1 MDLQSNAAD
10 GGGEGIVTV
19 ESPART
25 PEQVSLREAG
35 RILARHRSRRSG
47 DVPDAGAEPEDGIVS
62 GSAHEAPDAW
72 LEAPADE
79 LTDEVDAAPPYEARS
94 ETQADDPSFGAPIDP
109 PRSWTKEHKEAFA
122 ALPRDIQERV
132 SEVERARE
140 TDFLRRQQ
148 DAAEQ
153 RKAAESEREHLAHAR
168 QQYEAALPALL
179 QSMQAQVAEEFADV
193 QNMVD
198 VERMARE
205 DFPRYA
211 LWDAQQKKLAAVA
224 QELQAVQHR
233 QSHEM
238 HARWTH
244 FAQREDELMSEH
256 VPELADPEK
265 APKLRESAVGV
276 LRDRGFSD
284 GELGALY
291 NGQAGLSLR
300 DHRIQL
306 LILDAVRWR
315 EAQARAR
322 QAQARP
328 VPPVQRP
335 GVAQGRAG
343 AADAEIQTLRQKLER
358 SGSIRDAAALRA
370 AQLKAARRG

>member
-1 MDLQSNAAD
+1 MDIQTNAAI
-10 GGGEGIVTV
+10 GGGEPTIVAV
-19 ESPART
+19 ASPAQT
-25 PEQVSLREAG
+25 PEAVSIREAG
-35 RILARHRSRRSG
+35 RILARHRNLRDDATSEAERAPEEG
-47 DVPDAGAEPEDGIVS
+47 DAPEPRIDDGT
-62 GSAHEAPDAW
+62 G
-72 LEAPADE
+72 
-79 LTDEVDAAPPYEARS
+79 EVDAAPSDEAGNG
-94 ETQADDPSFGAPIDP
+94 TQADDPPPIPEPIPP
-109 PRSWTKEHKEAFA
+109 PRSWTKEHKDAFA

-140 TDFLRRQQ
+140 SDFLRRQQ

-153 RKAAESEREHLAHAR
+153 RKAADAER
-168 QQYEAALPALL
+168 QQLSEARLQYESALPALL
-179 QSMQAQVAEEFADV
+179 QSLQARTANEFGDI
-193 QNMVD
+193 QNMDD

-224 QELQAVQHR
+224 HELQGAQQRQAQELD
-233 QSHEM
+233 
-238 HARWTH
+238 ARWTQ
-244 FAQREDELMSEH
+244 FARREDELMHEH

-276 LRDRGFSD
+276 LRDRGFTD

-315 EAQARAR
+315 DAQAKAK
-322 QAQARP
+322 QAQTRP

-335 GVAQGRAG
+335 GVAQGDG
-343 AADAEIQTLRQKLER
+343 NAADAEIRTLRQKLER

>member
-10 GGGEGIVTV
+10 GGGDGIVTI

-35 RILARHRSRRSG
+35 RILARHRNRGGG
-47 DVPDAGAEPEDGIVS
+47 DDRGAAGPDEAPVSASAAEPL
-62 GSAHEAPDAW
+62 DAW
-72 LEAPADE
+72 SDGPADE
-79 LTDEVDAAPPYEARS
+79 LTDEVDAAPPNEARS
-94 ETQADDPSFGAPIDP
+94 ETQADDPSSFEAPIDP

-153 RKAAESEREHLAHAR
+153 RKAAEAEREQLAHAKL
-168 QQYEAALPALL
+168 QYEAALPALL
-179 QSMQAQVAEEFADV
+179 QSMQAQVAEEFADI
-193 QNMVD
+193 QNMAD

-211 LWDAQQKKLAAVA
+211 LWYAQQKKLAAVA
-224 QELQAVQHR
+224 QELHAVQHR
-233 QSHEM
+233 QAHELQ
-238 HARWTH
+238 ARWAH
-244 FAQREDELMSEH
+244 FAQREDELMNEQ
-256 VPELADPEK
+256 VPELLDPDK
-265 APKLRESAVGV
+265 APKLRESALGV
-276 LRDRGFSD
+276 LRDRGFTD
-284 GELGALY
+284 GELSALY

-315 EAQARAR
+315 EAQAKAR
-322 QAQARP
+322 QAEARP

-343 AADAEIQTLRQKLER
+343 ASDADIQALRQKLER